1 MKTRVRRK
9 SNRRREGGDLIK
21 RTHICQAERMKR
33 EAKRT
38 LPRKEKK
45 PIFFFLSQG
54 SQVWFVVGEREGFD
68 SFSVGAYVLF
78 LCFVFFFVF
87 ISLECFFSLQNQ
99 AEPVKLIIPNQIL
112 CKNWLVYC
120 LKLKH
125 NLNQFTVMIL
135 IKL

>member
-54 SQVWFVVGEREGFD
+54 SQVWFVVGERERERGIRFFLGR
-68 SFSVGAYVLF
+68 SLCSVLF
-78 LCFVFFFVF
+78 LCFVFFF
-87 ISLECFFSLQNQ
+87 ISQDGFFFWQKQ
-99 AEPVKLIIPNQIL
+99 TEPVIIPNQIL
-112 CKNWLVYC
+112 FINWLVYC

-125 NLNQFTVMIL
+125 TLKSKPI
-135 IKL
+135 